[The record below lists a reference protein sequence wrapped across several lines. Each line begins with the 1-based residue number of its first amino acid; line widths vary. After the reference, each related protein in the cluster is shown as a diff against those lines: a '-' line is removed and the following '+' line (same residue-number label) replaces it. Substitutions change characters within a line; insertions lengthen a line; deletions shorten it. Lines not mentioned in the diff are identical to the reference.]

1 MSFENKY
8 EEKNFNKLSNVLKEL
23 HNFSLIQGFEINKEK
38 LFIYLFNSLTE
49 EFYLYNIH
57 KSNINEKIYVVTKY
71 GDILLNIKIEGNFSK
86 AQLFQ
91 YDENGNK
98 KIIYDEIYSNGI
110 LNPFPNG
117 LPLMHLGTYLYIS
130 ILYENDL
137 VSPSYNILSK
147 YAFLNNN
154 DRLLLS
160 KLNEIKIKHKNN
172 DLYEIVNC
180 DDYGHSPNKLIK
192 IN

>member
-23 HNFSLIQGFEINKEK
+23 HNFTLIQGFEINKERI
-38 LFIYLFNSLTE
+38 FIYLFNSPIE
-49 EFYLYNIH
+49 EFHLYNIH
-57 KSNINEKIYVVTKY
+57 KFNINEKIYVVTKY
-71 GDILLNIKIEGNFSK
+71 GDILLNIKIEGKFLK

-130 ILYENDL
+130 ILYENDCDNEF
-137 VSPSYNILSK
+137 NILSK

-160 KLNEIKIKHKNN
+160 KSNEIKIKHKND
-172 DLYEIVNC
+172 DLYEIVNY
-180 DDYGHSPNKLIK
+180 DDYGYSSNKLIK